1 MTALER
7 QLGYSFKDR
16 ALLER
21 ALTHRSHSAGHNER
35 LEFLG
40 DSVLNCVVAHMLY
53 ERFDT
58 IDEGSL
64 SRWRASLV
72 RQSTLAELAASL
84 HLAQH
89 LWLGEGELRSGG
101 AKRPS
106 ILADALEAVL
116 GAVFVDSGFDAAAQV
131 VRRLYDPVLQRVQP
145 ESLGKDPKTQ
155 LQEFLQARRMP
166 LPQYLVSAVHGAAHD
181 QSFEVVCQID
191 PAGIEARGAG
201 SSRRLAEQDAAAKAL
216 LDLESRA
223 DWRDPKRV
231 RRLFGVRSSVANS

>member
-7 QLGYSFKDR
+7 LLGYSFADR

-72 RQSTLAELAASL
+72 RQSTLAELASHL
-84 HLAQH
+84 QLAQH
-89 LWLGEGELRSGG
+89 LSLGEGELRSGG
-101 AKRPS
+101 AQRPS

-116 GAVFVDSGFDAAAQV
+116 GAIFIDAGFDAAAQV

-155 LQEFLQARRMP
+155 LQEFLQARRLP
-166 LPQYLVSAVHGAAHD
+166 LPQYVVAAVHGAAHD
-181 QSFEVVCQID
+181 QSFEVLCQIAL
-191 PAGIEARGAG
+191 AGIESRGEG
-201 SSRRLAEQDAAAKAL
+201 TSRRLAEQDAAAKAL
-216 LDLESRA
+216 SELESRA
-223 DWRDPKRV
+223 EWRDPKRV
-231 RRLFGVRSSVANS
+231 RRLLSVRPSVANS